1 MKIARNFCFIRQIKR
16 RKRGIYDKVAK
27 IIFLLSCVLMAGAS
41 TPVFA
46 SEAAKAFLPPES
58 RIHTEIGLNSMNLSK
73 SFSETTQYTDENG
86 TPVVIT
92 VSYTPA
98 PATRG
103 SSTAT
108 ASSGT
113 WTSKATYG
121 VISMSYQFNLSK
133 SGSEWKITN
142 GRNLN
147 YSGVLCSFSNPRLR
161 ISRSVSTSSSPA
173 EINGSVTAKTA
184 VNSAVCLLTTKI
196 SHSGTVT
203 TIWN

>member
-1 MKIARNFCFIRQIKR
+1 MTKWLKSFSC
-16 RKRGIYDKVAK
+16 
-27 IIFLLSCVLMAGAS
+27 FLLSCVLMAGAS
-41 TPVFA
+41 IPAFA
-46 SEAAKAFLPPES
+46 SENTKAFLPPDS
-58 RIHTEIGLNSMNLSK
+58 SIHTETDLNRMDLSK
-73 SFSETTQYTDENG
+73 PFSETEQYTDENG
-86 TPVVIT
+86 TSVIVT

-103 SSTAT
+103 SSTTT

-133 SGSEWKITN
+133 SGTEWKITN
-142 GRNLN
+142 GRNLH
-147 YSGVLCSFSNPRLR
+147 YSGVLCSFSNPSLR
-161 ISRSVSTSSSPA
+161 ISRSVSTASSPA

-184 VNSAVCLLTTKI
+184 VNSAVCLLTTKV
-196 SHSGTVT
+196 SHNGTVT